1 MADIESN
8 AAFQTLM
15 RFYAAETA
23 YLAPD
28 GGDFGPIAETLD
40 PDCAL
45 HVPES
50 LAYGGDYYGPAG
62 YEEWS
67 KAFSDQWAALEVRN
81 PEFFAQDDVV
91 IVVAH
96 CYATAKATGNDVDWP
111 LMQLFRV
118 RNDKILELSA
128 FYWDTAAVKAAMTA

>member
-1 MADIESN
+1 MNRIEDN
-8 AAFQTLM
+8 PAFQTLM
-15 RFYAAETA
+15 RFYDAETA
-23 YLAPD
+23 YLAPG
-28 GGDFGPIAETLD
+28 GGDFAPIAATLD
-40 PDCAL
+40 PECAL

-67 KAFSDQWAALEVRN
+67 KAFRDEWAALEVRS
-81 PEFFAQDDVV
+81 PKFIAQEDVV

-111 LMQLFRV
+111 LVQLFKV
-118 RNDKILELSA
+118 RENKILELSA